1 MNYNIY
7 KRAARVGTREPR
19 VVLLVFSWC
28 ASGVLVVVLLVCSWW
43 CFWCARGGAR
53 GGASG
58 VLVVV
63 LVVVLLVFSWCARG
77 GNKQKTGCDFAARQ
91 RLKHF

>member
-28 ASGVLVVVLLVCSWW
+28 
-43 CFWCARGGAR
+43 
-53 GGASG
+53 ASG